1 MTTWNGQYKIIL
13 PPHQTTIQRIDSYNY
28 TAPRIS
34 LLEDPYYQQLWL
46 SVLTEYKDTVTDI
59 VNRACNSVY
68 IPIYKAHTLPQEEQ
82 TKLFEM
88 LQTLTLSSG
97 YIGFNFINY
106 DFKEFEYKD
115 PNLNDLLVNAKNIKE
130 MDEDFFRMAVTNPHK
145 LNLVSINETLQDI
158 EFEARHRGERINS
171 PQEFL
176 DKLKLL
182 RKMYYKNN
190 LRKPLTHTAYKIIQQ
205 LLFEDFELT
214 KDLILTPNSENLY
227 NAFCDRPEYDPLCR
241 KYGKSEMEYILNNY
255 MK

>member
-1 MTTWNGQYKIIL
+1 MTTWNGHYKIIL
-13 PPHQTTIQRIDSYNY
+13 PPEQTGIRRIDSYNY
-28 TAPRIS
+28 TAPRIA

-46 SVLTEYKDTVTDI
+46 GILTKHKDTFADI
-59 VNRACNSVY
+59 VTRACNPVS

-88 LQTLTLSSG
+88 LEALKSEHLS
-97 YIGFNFINY
+97 FNFINY
-106 DFKEFEYKD
+106 NFNEFTYKD
-115 PNLNDLLVNAKNIKE
+115 SNLNDLLTNARNIKVL
-130 MDEDFFRMAVTNPHK
+130 DENFFQMVLTNPHK

-158 EFEARHRGERINS
+158 EFKARHRGERINN

-182 RKMYYKNN
+182 RKMYYQDNH
-190 LRKPLTHTAYKIIQQ
+190 RKPLTHTAYKIIQK

-214 KDLILTPNSENLY
+214 KNLILTPTSENLY
-227 NAFCDRPEYDPLCR
+227 NAFCDRPEYAPLWQ

-255 MK
+255 MR

>member
-1 MTTWNGQYKIIL
+1 MTTWNGHYKIIL
-13 PPHQTTIQRIDSYNY
+13 PPNHTTIRRIESYNY

-46 SVLTEYKDTVTDI
+46 EILTEYKDTFANIVT
-59 VNRACNSVY
+59 RACNPVC

-88 LQTLTLSSG
+88 IEALKSEH
-97 YIGFNFINY
+97 INFNFINY
-106 DFKEFEYKD
+106 DFNKFEYKD
-115 PNLNDLLVNAKNIKE
+115 PNLNQLLTNAKNIKE
-130 MDEDFFRMAVTNPHK
+130 MDEAFFQMMMTNPHK
-145 LNLVSINETLQDI
+145 LNLVSIHETMQDI
-158 EFEARHRGERINS
+158 EFQARHKSERINI

-182 RKMYYKNN
+182 RKMYYKDN

-205 LLFEDFELT
+205 LLFKDFGLT
-214 KDLILTPNSENLY
+214 NNLIITVNSENLY
-227 NAFCDRPEYDPLCR
+227 KAFCDRPEYDPLCQ

-255 MK
+255 MR